1 MLFFTFAFSYTLSL
15 FALLEKPQAFR
26 ERIKAL
32 QIKIT
37 ARNGRINL
45 LIQRGTPDL
54 EPLDS

>member
-1 MLFFTFAFSYTLSL
+1 MFVFTFALSYTLS
-15 FALLEKPQAFR
+15 FALLDKPQAFR

-45 LIQRGTPDL
+45 LTQRGTPDL